1 MKKRLLYI
9 FLTAALMLLIVPI
22 VGAQPSSY
30 NTGFQVANQSSTTA
44 NIVVTYYNQDGSV
57 NASVSDTVPGNGSVT
72 YFPIDATAGFNGSV
86 VISSDQQVAAIAN
99 VLGDGTAFGASYE
112 SFASG
117 APSVNLPLIMKGNF
131 GFNTWFNVQ
140 NTGTSTDANVTV
152 SYAGQPTCNQTA
164 TVKPGAAA
172 TFNQATHTCLPAGY
186 VGAATVTA
194 TGADIVATVMQTG
207 PAQLLAYNGFT
218 SGASQPAMPLVQ
230 AKNFGYD
237 TGIQIQNTGNQST
250 QVTVTYTP
258 ATAGTSCT
266 ETKTIAQ
273 ATSAT
278 FALAATCL
286 QSQFVGAASVTT
298 NSTSQPL
305 VAIVNQTNFTDKG
318 SAYNGV
324 DPGSATA
331 TVNFPLIMQAN
342 FGFFT
347 GFNVYN
353 VGGPVTVTC
362 TFSGAGAPATVT
374 QSLGTGSALNAVQL
388 GTTQYVGSATCN
400 APGGSIVGIANELG
414 SGAGDNFFA
423 YGGFNR

>member
-9 FLTAALMLLIVPI
+9 FLTAALMLLVVPI

-57 NASVSDTVPGNGSVT
+57 NASINDTVPANGSVT
-72 YFPIDATAGFNGSV
+72 YFPIDASAGFNGSV
-86 VISSDQQVAAIAN
+86 VISSDQEVAAITN

-112 SFASG
+112 SFSTG
-117 APSVNLPLIMKGNF
+117 AASVNLPLIMRGNF

-140 NTGTSTDANVTV
+140 NTGTGADANVTV
-152 SYAGQPTCNQTA
+152 SFAGQPTCNQSA
-164 TVKPGAAA
+164 TIKPGAAA
-172 TFNQATHTCLPAGY
+172 TFDQTTHTCLPAGY
-186 VGAATVTA
+186 VGAANITA
-194 TGADIVATVMQTG
+194 TGADVVATVVQTG

-218 SGASQPAMPLVQ
+218 SGAPEPVMPLVQ

-237 TGIQIQNTGNQST
+237 TGIQIQNTGNQQT
-250 QVTVTYTP
+250 QVTVSYAP
-258 ATAGTSCT
+258 ATAGSACT
-266 ETKTIAQ
+266 ETKGIA
-273 ATSAT
+273 AGASAT
-278 FALAATCL
+278 FALQATCL
-286 QSQFVGAASVTT
+286 QSQFVGAASVTG
-298 NSTSQPL
+298 NSNSQPL

-324 DPGSATA
+324 DPAAASE

-353 VGGPVTVTC
+353 VGGPVTVNC
-362 TFSGAGAPATVT
+362 TFSGAGAPANIS
-374 QSLGTGSALNAVQL
+374 QPLASGSALNAVQL
-388 GTTQYVGSATCN
+388 GATPYVGSATCT
-400 APGGSIVGIANELG
+400 AAGGSIVGIANELG
-414 SGAGDNFFA
+414 TGAGDNFFA